1 MKLSKVG
8 QEDVEGDDQE
18 GSEEKITG
26 KEGPEGGSQKSE
38 ASLTELERKLVEM
51 VMYFNVSVVDASE
64 R

>member
-8 QEDVEGDDQE
+8 QQEDADAADDLE
-18 GSEEKITG
+18 DGEEAKKG
-26 KEGPEGGSQKSE
+26 HDGGSQKSE
-38 ASLTELERKLVEM
+38 ASLTELDRKLVEM